1 MLNLSFKY
9 QISNFN
15 NTKKK
20 KKTKKEKNP
29 QKQNGKNPSPLM
41 FGKQELLHLPGYVI
55 TVL

>member
-20 KKTKKEKNP
+20 RKTKKEKNP